1 MPTRITGGLWRG
13 RVLRTPEGKTTRPT
27 ASRVREA
34 LFDILGHD
42 CSGRRVADLYA
53 GSGAV
58 GLEALSRGAE
68 SAVFLE
74 TDRAASEVLRG
85 NVALVGANARL
96 ERRDAV
102 AWAAAPE
109 NRAQFDLVF
118 VDPPFVEEF
127 PVSADWLSLVA
138 EGGVLVVQHPS
149 RGKFAWPS
157 EPDRTRVYGESALSF
172 WFRRSGGAENV

>member
-42 CSGRRVADLYA
+42 CSGLRVADLYA

-74 TDRAASEVLRG
+74 TDRAASEVLRA
-85 NVALVGANARL
+85 NVALTGANARV
-96 ERRDAV
+96 ERLDAV
-102 AWAAAPE
+102 RWAADPG
-109 NRAQFDLVF
+109 NRAKFDLVF
-118 VDPPFVEEF
+118 VDPPFAAEF
-127 PVSADWLSLVA
+127 PAAVDWSALVA

-149 RGKFAWPS
+149 RGKFSWPS
-157 EPDRTRVYGESALSF
+157 DQGGKPLLCKFDENGRPIESVSP
-172 WFRRSGGAENV
+172 